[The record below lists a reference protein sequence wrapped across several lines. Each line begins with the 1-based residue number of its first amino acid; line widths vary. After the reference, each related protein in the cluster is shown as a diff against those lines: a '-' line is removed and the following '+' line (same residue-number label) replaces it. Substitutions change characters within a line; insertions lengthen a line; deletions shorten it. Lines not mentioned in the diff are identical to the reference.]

1 MLPHPS
7 RAPRSG
13 LAALAALLLAASVS
27 RAQETA
33 GPSPALPTLH
43 PRGLNAIVRMAVI
56 EAHRRLGNPQCQQIF
71 SDFDD
76 ASDRTLKAK
85 LEEIGQTGQSYLGW
99 IWFVDGGSEGRCA
112 QAEVSRLHE
121 PREPGRPILR
131 RPLHTRDQPKG
142 NRIPGDGGHPRGAPL
157 ARPRR
162 GSALEHGDHAPGGIP
177 VRLVSSH
184 VERCVSV
191 AGLSSMRPRQATERF
206 ERAVWDFKT
215 TPEARRGRSAGPSG
229 R

>member
-33 GPSPALPTLH
+33 GSSTALPTLH

-112 QAEVSRLHE
+112 QADVSAFTSPGSQVVRFCGDRFTRAISRKGIGFLATVVIHEELHSLGLGE
-121 PREPGRPILR
+121 DPPSSTEITR
-131 RPLHTRDQPKG
+131 RVEFRC
-142 NRIPGDGGHPRGAPL
+142 
-157 ARPRR
+157 
-162 GSALEHGDHAPGGIP
+162 GS
-177 VRLVSSH
+177 
-184 VERCVSV
+184 
-191 AGLSSMRPRQATERF
+191 
-206 ERAVWDFKT
+206 
-215 TPEARRGRSAGPSG
+215 
-229 R
+229 

>member
-7 RAPRSG
+7 RASRSG

-33 GPSPALPTLH
+33 ESSSALPMIH

-71 SDFDD
+71 SDFND
-76 ASDRTLKAK
+76 ASNRALNAK

-112 QAEVSRLHE
+112 QADVSAFTS
-121 PREPGRPILR
+121 PGSQVVRICGDR
-131 RPLHTRDQPKG
+131 FTRA
-142 NRIPGDGGHPRGAPL
+142 IT
-157 ARPRR
+157 RR
-162 GSALEHGDHAPGGIP
+162 GIGFLATAVIHEELHSLGLGENPP
-177 VRLVSSH
+177 SSTEITRR
-184 VERCVSV
+184 VEFRCGS
-191 AGLSSMRPRQATERF
+191 
-206 ERAVWDFKT
+206 
-215 TPEARRGRSAGPSG
+215 
-229 R
+229 